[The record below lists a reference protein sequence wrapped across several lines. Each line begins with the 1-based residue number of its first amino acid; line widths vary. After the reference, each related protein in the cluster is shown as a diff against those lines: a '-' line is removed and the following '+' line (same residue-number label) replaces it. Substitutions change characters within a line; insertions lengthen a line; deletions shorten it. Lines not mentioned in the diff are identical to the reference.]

1 MSCWMGS
8 GVAVGASVA
17 VGDGSVV
24 GIGSAVGV
32 AVAAGSGVAVAVAVD
47 SGGASV
53 AVAVA
58 VESSCAAGSVAVDA
72 LIGSPSSPPQ
82 PVSASIHSAA
92 TASSLHVLTARLHPE
107 LEPSMPGAVR
117 ATGTLAAEPSP
128 AKLVAMSQLR
138 TESVGVEDA
147 GRSPGADAKIE
158 RTLTCT

>member
-1 MSCWMGS
+1 
-8 GVAVGASVA
+8 VAVGASVA

-24 GIGSAVGV
+24 GIGSTVGV
-32 AVAAGSGVAVAVAVD
+32 AVAAGSGVTVAVAVD
-47 SGGASV
+47 SGGAS
-53 AVAVA
+53 VAVA

-72 LIGSPSSPPQ
+72 LVGSPSSPPQ